1 MEEVANFQIL
11 MFGKETLMPYL
22 LDRKIAVVDYIIVSH
37 FDTDH
42 VGGLLYIM
50 QNMKVKNAIISNQA
64 EASQNFQEFIKI
76 VKEKRINL
84 IVVNAGDKLNIE
96 KYLYFDILWPD
107 KNNFISE
114 NVLNNNSIVCKLNY
128 KNFSMIFTGD
138 IEEIA
143 EKKILEKYKNKSN
156 LLKADVLKVAHHG
169 SKTSSTEEFVEA
181 VKPKIALIGV
191 GENNNFG
198 HPNDNVLERLTK
210 IRRENL

>member
-1 MEEVANFQIL
+1 MEEVAIFQIL

-37 FDTDH
+37 FVTDH

-50 QNMKVKNAIISNQA
+50 QNMKAKNAIISNQA

-76 VKEKRINL
+76 VKEKKINL

-96 KYLYFDILWPD
+96 KDLYFNILWPD
-107 KNNFISE
+107 KNAFISE
-114 NVLNNNSIVCKLNY
+114 NALNNNSIVCKLNY

-143 EKKILEKYKNKSN
+143 EKKILEKYKNKPN
-156 LLKADVLKVAHHG
+156 LLKADTLKVAHHG

-191 GENNNFG
+191 GENNSFG
-198 HPNDNVLERLTK
+198 HPNDNVLERLTR
-210 IRRENL
+210 IRRKNL

>member
-1 MEEVANFQIL
+1 MEEVAIFRIL

-84 IVVNAGDKLNIE
+84 IVVNAGDKLSIE
-96 KYLYFDILWPD
+96 KDLYFDILWPD

-114 NVLNNNSIVCKLNY
+114 NALNNNSIVCKLNY

-143 EKKILEKYKNKSN
+143 EKKILEKYKNKPN
-156 LLKADVLKVAHHG
+156 LLKADTLKVAHHG

>member
-1 MEEVANFQIL
+1 
-11 MFGKETLMPYL
+11 MPYL

-50 QNMKVKNAIISNQA
+50 QNMKAKNAIISNQA

-76 VKEKRINL
+76 VKEKKINL

-96 KYLYFDILWPD
+96 KDLYFNILWPD
-107 KNNFISE
+107 KNAFISE
-114 NVLNNNSIVCKLNY
+114 NALNNNSIVCKLNY

-143 EKKILEKYKNKSN
+143 EKKILEKYKNKPN

-169 SKTSSTEEFVEA
+169 SKTSSTEEFIDA
-181 VKPKIALIGV
+181 VKPKNALIGV
-191 GENNNFG
+191 GENNTFG
-198 HPNDNVLERLTK
+198 HPNEDVLKRLTK
-210 IRRENL
+210 IRYKNI